1 MFIII
6 ELENCV
12 LHEKQY
18 FTNESKHALQI
29 HLQKLLA
36 GHFIYVIYLIHLTNY
51 DTNFFSFLL
60 SLEFRISH
68 KSKYLTFFANQKK
81 WKNKWRKLCVM
92 NISVESL
99 TIEICH
105 CFLRYFFF
113 FVSFS
118 AAVALCS
125 TPIQSLLEFMR
136 ERKLKKDHR
145 IVCIYEFD
153 IFHVATKNKSA
164 HLYYFCLFTK

>member
-113 FVSFS
+113 FCFIFCCC
-118 AAVALCS
+118 CS
-125 TPIQSLLEFMR
+125 LQYTNTELIR
-136 ERKLKKDHR
+136 VYERKKIEKRPSNCMYLW
-145 IVCIYEFD
+145 VW
-153 IFHVATKNKSA
+153 
-164 HLYYFCLFTK
+164 YFSCGN